1 MNVTPTPRT
10 TSLRKPEKLRYD
22 PTEAYAI
29 LDEAYICHVGYAA
42 EGVPRVLPTAYARV
56 GDTLYIHGSTGSRA
70 FLNGRDRGV
79 EVCVTVTIHDA
90 IIYSRSWFHHS
101 ANYRCVMAH
110 GRARL
115 VTDEIEKWDALAAI
129 VDHLAPDRSQQS
141 RPPTDRELAQTGVL
155 ALRLDEISVKT
166 RSGGPGEDPADL
178 GLPYWAGQL
187 PLRTLPGEPIP
198 DAETTVPVPANIL
211 PE

>member
-1 MNVTPTPRT
+1 MSFTPTPRT

-22 PTEAYAI
+22 AQEAHAI
-29 LDEAYICHVGYAA
+29 LDEAYVCHIGYAA
-42 EGVPRVLPTAYARV
+42 EGVPRVLPTAYARI
-56 GDTLYIHGSTGSRA
+56 GDTLYFHGSTGSRA
-70 FLNGRDRGV
+70 FLSGRDQGV
-79 EVCVTVTIHDA
+79 DVCVTVTIHDG

-129 VDHLAPDRSQQS
+129 VDHLAPGRSEQS
-141 RPPTDRELAQTGVL
+141 RPPTDKELAQTGVL
-155 ALRLDEISVKT
+155 ALRLDEVSVKVRT
-166 RSGGPGEDPADL
+166 GGPGEDPADL
-178 GLPYWAGQL
+178 DLPYWAGQL
-187 PLRTLPGEPIP
+187 PLRVVAGEPIP
-198 DAETTVPVPANIL
+198 DADTTVPVPANIV